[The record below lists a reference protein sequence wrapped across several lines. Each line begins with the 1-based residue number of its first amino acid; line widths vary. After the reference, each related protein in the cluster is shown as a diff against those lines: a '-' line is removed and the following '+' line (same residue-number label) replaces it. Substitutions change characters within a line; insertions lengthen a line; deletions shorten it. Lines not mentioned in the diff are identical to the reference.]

1 MIKHAFNSPA
11 ITSLAAA
18 LLISL
23 NASLANSEPQRLIS
37 TDAGATELIF
47 SLGLE
52 KSLVAVDVTSQ
63 LPKDHQPL
71 PNIGYHRNLSA
82 EGLLSLEPTTVIG
95 SEFMGPPPVVSAL
108 QQARVQLVRL
118 PSAKTSAQLRSNIDE
133 LAAALQQNERG
144 KALIKHLDQ
153 QLSALHD
160 LPLKGQKIA
169 FLLSVD
175 TAKLR
180 LAGTG
185 SSGVALINLLAGNSV
200 AEFNNYQTV
209 SAESLMAMQPDIIL
223 VAGKNISTAV
233 DELLAANPILLHSPA
248 GLNQRIIAVNGST
261 LVAGLSVAAV
271 DEALRLAKQLNQQA
285 PYLQAATH

>member
-1 MIKHAFNSPA
+1 MIKHAFNLPA

-52 KSLVAVDVTSQ
+52 QSLVAVDVTSQ
-63 LPKDHQPL
+63 LPKGHQPL

-82 EGLLSLEPTTVIG
+82 EGLLSLEPTAVIG

-118 PSAKTSAQLRSNIDE
+118 PGAKTSAQLRSNISE
-133 LAAALQQNERG
+133 LATALQQRERG
-144 KALIKHLDQ
+144 EALIQHLDQ
-153 QLSALHD
+153 QLSALQQQ
-160 LPLKGQKIA
+160 PLNGQKIA
-169 FLLSVD
+169 FLLSMD

-180 LAGTG
+180 LAGAG
-185 SSGVALINLLAGNSV
+185 SSGVALIDLLAGDSV
-200 AEFNNYQTV
+200 AEFKNYQTV

-223 VAGKNISTAV
+223 VAGKNTTTAV
-233 DELLAANPILLHSPA
+233 DELIAANPILLHSPA
-248 GLNQRIIAVNGST
+248 GLNHRIVAVDGST

-271 DEALRLAKQLNQQA
+271 GEALRLATLLNPQTLN
-285 PYLQAATH
+285 PQAAAH